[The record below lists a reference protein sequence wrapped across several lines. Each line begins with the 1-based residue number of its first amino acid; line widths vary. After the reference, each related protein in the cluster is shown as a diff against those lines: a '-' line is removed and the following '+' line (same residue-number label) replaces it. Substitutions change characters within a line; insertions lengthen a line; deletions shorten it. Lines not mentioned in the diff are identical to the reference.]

1 MRRTIDSHHH
11 GELPAAK
18 ELIHD
23 SMRRSTAGPADFR
36 TFWTHACARE
46 LGFTSAGRSR
56 TILSWDVL
64 EGASASAAGG
74 RARMR
79 ARAAPSCKWRA
90 DRGVPGL
97 IAASDFQLR
106 FNEQEGCV

>member
-46 LGFTSAGRSR
+46 VGFIDGFDARTKLGARLR
-56 TILSWDVL
+56 LHPNLAKLSSQFRLTYGNQDSPV
-64 EGASASAAGG
+64 
-74 RARMR
+74 
-79 ARAAPSCKWRA
+79 
-90 DRGVPGL
+90 
-97 IAASDFQLR
+97 
-106 FNEQEGCV
+106 N